1 MDRFLR
7 VIFTL
12 LFLLASVSNA
22 IEYATPAHIVHLT
35 GTKAQGRSSI
45 FASTASRGV
54 VDARMR
60 RDQYSLL
67 DQPVPADRKKF
78 PCEFLSITTSG
89 AVCDNHELE
98 FPAISMKDVLEGDRY
113 LPHNSITAFTSE
125 KFVRSAVYRNITLVL
140 RWEPAT
146 PEFLQIHLK
155 EYLPYW
161 ENRIPYR
168 LFWKADYEVC
178 YDWCSPHTDTGEFLP
193 EDIQDLAPSLAA
205 DVNFNGVPAA
215 FWNENINP

>member
-1 MDRFLR
+1 MKE
-7 VIFTL
+7 V
-12 LFLLASVSNA
+12 
-22 IEYATPAHIVHLT
+22 
-35 GTKAQGRSSI
+35 
-45 FASTASRGV
+45 
-54 VDARMR
+54 
-60 RDQYSLL
+60 L
-67 DQPVPADRKKF
+67 D
-78 PCEFLSITTSG
+78 
-89 AVCDNHELE
+89 
-98 FPAISMKDVLEGDRY
+98 GDRY
-113 LPHNSITAFTSE
+113 LPHNSTTVFISE

-140 RWEPAT
+140 RWDPAT

-178 YDWCSPHTDTGEFLP
+178 YDWCTTHTDTGEFLP
-193 EDIQDLAPSLAA
+193 EDIEDLPPSLAA